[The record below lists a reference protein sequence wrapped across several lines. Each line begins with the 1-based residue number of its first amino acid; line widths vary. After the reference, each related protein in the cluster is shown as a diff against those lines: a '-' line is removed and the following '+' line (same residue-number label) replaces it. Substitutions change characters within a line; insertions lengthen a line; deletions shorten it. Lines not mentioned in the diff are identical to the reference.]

1 LHSVVTIFSHF
12 LQDPLASSAAKDL
25 EVLKCAS
32 DVFATLLGR
41 SPTGR
46 ETHQLNVVKDF
57 VQELS
62 RLAECALQK
71 ALRERKGV
79 DRDIPSMMEIPV
91 GISASH
97 PVAIVANQTAVI
109 RPNEAGKAVQL

>member
-1 LHSVVTIFSHF
+1 LNSVVTIFGHF

-25 EVLKCAS
+25 DVLKRAS
-32 DVFATLLGR
+32 DVFATLLER

-46 ETHQLNVVKDF
+46 ETHHLEVVKDF

-71 ALRERKGV
+71 ALRERKAV
-79 DRDIPSMMEIPV
+79 KQ
-91 GISASH
+91 
-97 PVAIVANQTAVI
+97 AIQV
-109 RPNEAGKAVQL
+109 